1 MDYNILREND
11 IRGIF
16 PDQINEE
23 VAYIV
28 GQAFGTYLLTKKKNI
43 CQIGYDNRLSSET
56 LRNKLI
62 EGILSTGVNIVN
74 IGLCTTP
81 LFNFSAHSL
90 DIPFGIMI
98 TASHNPSHHNGFKI
112 FGENFTHLEQEELQ
126 VFYNFIKNGTFSTGN
141 GSVTES
147 NLKEE
152 YIQMLISKAEVNP
165 NLKVVIDT
173 GNGTPSILIKEV
185 FDKLFKNVIYLNE
198 ISDGVFPVHN
208 PDPNEPSNLQELINH
223 VLELKADIGLAFDGD
238 GDRLGVVDEKGNIV
252 PTDTLIGIYA
262 ENFIPKLNNKNV
274 IIDVKCSA
282 GLSKEI
288 ERIGGKPI
296 MLKNGS
302 AYLENEMINQ
312 NCLIGG
318 EYSGHVFFR
327 DDFDGYDD
335 GIYASIRLLNIIS
348 ETNKKCSQLYEHFEK
363 YYNTP
368 EIKIDVDDDKKWD
381 LVEKIKDYALKKYK
395 DVLTIDGVR
404 VNYPDGFALIRGSN
418 TSSYITLRFEA
429 QNEEELD
436 LRKRE
441 FINLIE
447 YYKKN

>member
-1 MDYNILREND
+1 
-11 IRGIF
+11 
-16 PDQINEE
+16 
-23 VAYIV
+23 
-28 GQAFGTYLLTKKKNI
+28 
-43 CQIGYDNRLSSET
+43 
-56 LRNKLI
+56 
-62 EGILSTGVNIVN
+62 
-74 IGLCTTP
+74 
-81 LFNFSAHSL
+81 
-90 DIPFGIMI
+90 
-98 TASHNPSHHNGFKI
+98 
-112 FGENFTHLEQEELQ
+112 
-126 VFYNFIKNGTFSTGN
+126 
-141 GSVTES
+141 
-147 NLKEE
+147 
-152 YIQMLISKAEVNP
+152 
-165 NLKVVIDT
+165 
-173 GNGTPSILIKEV
+173 
-185 FDKLFKNVIYLNE
+185 
-198 ISDGVFPVHN
+198 
-208 PDPNEPSNLQELINH
+208 
-223 VLELKADIGLAFDGD
+223 
-238 GDRLGVVDEKGNIV
+238 
-252 PTDTLIGIYA
+252 
-262 ENFIPKLNNKNV
+262 
-274 IIDVKCSA
+274 
-282 GLSKEI
+282 
-288 ERIGGKPI
+288 

-447 YYKKN
+447 YYKKNWGLLDFK